1 MYGCIVEYTSK
12 HVYGFGGEVLK
23 PSLDENQPLFLQI
36 AQIILDE
43 IVEGHLKEGEQL
55 PSENELS
62 RFYNI
67 NRATVRKGLQ
77 TLVDD
82 AFIYKQ
88 RGIGMFVSEGAYQKI
103 VDERQKQFR
112 QNYITPLLEEGA
124 RLGMD
129 VQKIIQLIEKEAQ
142 S

>member
-1 MYGCIVEYTSK
+1 M
-12 HVYGFGGEVLK
+12 K

-43 IVEGHLKEGEQL
+43 IVVGHLKEGDQL

-62 RFYNI
+62 NFYTI

-82 AFIYKQ
+82 DFIYKQ
-88 RGIGMFVSEGAYQKI
+88 RGIGMFVSEGAFQKI
-103 VDERQKQFR
+103 VEERQQQFR

>member
-1 MYGCIVEYTSK
+1 
-12 HVYGFGGEVLK
+12 LK
-23 PSLDENQPLFLQI
+23 PTLDENQPLFQQI
-36 AQIILDE
+36 AQIILDD
-43 IVEGHLKEGEQL
+43 IMEGHLKEGEQL

-67 NRATVRKGLQ
+67 NRATVRKGFQ
-77 TLVDD
+77 ALVDD
-82 AFIYKQ
+82 GFIYKK
-88 RGIGMFVSEGAYQKI
+88 RGTGMFVSEGAYQKI
-103 VDERQKQFR
+103 IDERQKQYR

-129 VQKIIQLIEKEAQ
+129 VQTIIYLIKKEDR

>member
-1 MYGCIVEYTSK
+1 M
-12 HVYGFGGEVLK
+12 K

-43 IVEGHLKEGEQL
+43 IVEGHLKEGQQL

-77 TLVDD
+77 TLVDED
-82 AFIYKQ
+82 FIYKQ
-88 RGIGMFVSEGAYQKI
+88 RGIGMFVREGAFQKI
-103 VDERQKQFR
+103 VEERQKQFR

-129 VQKIIQLIEKEAQ
+129 VQKIIQIIEREAK

>member
-1 MYGCIVEYTSK
+1 
-12 HVYGFGGEVLK
+12 LK
-23 PSLDENQPLFLQI
+23 PTLDENQPLFQQI
-36 AQIILDE
+36 AQIILDD
-43 IVEGHLKEGEQL
+43 IMEGHLKEGEQL

-67 NRATVRKGLQ
+67 NRATVRKGFQ
-77 TLVDD
+77 ALVDD
-82 AFIYKQ
+82 GFIYKK
-88 RGIGMFVSEGAYQKI
+88 RGTGMFVSEGAYQKI
-103 VDERQKQFR
+103 IDERQRQYR

-129 VQKIIQLIEKEAQ
+129 VQTIIYLIKKEDR

>member
-1 MYGCIVEYTSK
+1 MYSCIVECSSE
-12 HVYGFGGEVLK
+12 HIYGFGGEALK

-103 VDERQKQFR
+103 IDERQKQYR

-129 VQKIIQLIEKEAQ
+129 VQKIIQLIKKEDQ

>member
-1 MYGCIVEYTSK
+1 M
-12 HVYGFGGEVLK
+12 K
-23 PSLDENQPLFLQI
+23 PSLDENQPLFQQI
-36 AQIILDE
+36 AEIILTD
-43 IVEGHLKEGEQL
+43 IVEGHLKEEEQL

-77 TLVDD
+77 SLVDD
-82 AFIYKQ
+82 AFVYKK

-103 VDERQKQFR
+103 IDERQKQYR
-112 QNYITPLLEEGA
+112 QNYITPLLEEGE

-129 VQKIIQLIEKEAQ
+129 VHKIIQLIKKEGHV
-142 S
+142 

>member
-1 MYGCIVEYTSK
+1 M
-12 HVYGFGGEVLK
+12 K

-36 AQIILDE
+36 AQIILNE
-43 IVEGHLKEGEQL
+43 IVEGHIKEGEQL

-62 RFYNI
+62 SFYTI

-103 VDERQKQFR
+103 VEERQKQFR